1 LVNVGYPPVEP
12 VNVTL
17 MEVVDP
23 SMADTFVIIGV
34 SPTLFVVT
42 DENVFELGEV
52 HAVSDNALNKTE

>member
-1 LVNVGYPPVEP
+1 MVNAGYPPVEP
-12 VNVTL
+12 VNVTR

-23 SMADTFVIIGV
+23 SIADTFVIIGV

-52 HAVSDNALNKTE
+52 HAVPDNALNETE